1 MNRVKYAEVED
12 LQSPDTP
19 DSLGPQS
26 VSEERAN
33 FLTHALGLILSTI
46 AGSALVFEAARRGSF
61 LYLLGCSIF
70 AVTMV
75 AMYSASMLSHA
86 FARSGF
92 RRLFRTLD
100 QAIIYLFITGT
111 FTPLALV
118 YLNGVWWT
126 ALLLAMWIIA
136 LGGFLSKVLWSH
148 RIEAISTRLYLVQG
162 WLPVIAAGPISRVV
176 PTDVLQWMLAGGL
189 CYTFGVVFLLLDRRV
204 PYFHSVWHMLVIGG
218 TACHYYAIALIS
230 ASL

>member
-1 MNRVKYAEVED
+1 LSAVA
-12 LQSPDTP
+12 
-19 DSLGPQS
+19 GC
-26 VSEERAN
+26 
-33 FLTHALGLILSTI
+33 GL
-46 AGSALVFEAARRGSF
+46 VVEAARQGNSR
-61 LYLLGCSIF
+61 YLLGCSIF
-70 AVTMV
+70 VVTMA

-86 FARSGF
+86 FARSGL

-100 QAIIYLFITGT
+100 QAVIYLFITGT

-118 YLNGVWWT
+118 YLDGGWWT
-126 ALLLAMWIIA
+126 ALLVTMWTIA

-162 WLPVIAAGPISRVV
+162 WLPVVAAGPISQVV
-176 PTDVLQWMLAGGL
+176 PGDVLQWMLAGGL
-189 CYTFGVVFLLLDRRV
+189 CYTFGVAFLILDRRV

-218 TACHYYAIALIS
+218 SACHYHAIALIS